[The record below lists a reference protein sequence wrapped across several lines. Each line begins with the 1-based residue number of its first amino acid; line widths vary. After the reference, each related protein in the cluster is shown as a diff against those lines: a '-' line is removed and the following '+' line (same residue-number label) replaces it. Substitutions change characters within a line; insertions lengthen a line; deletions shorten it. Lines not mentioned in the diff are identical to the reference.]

1 MLLGIHVQNLALIH
15 EIEVDFGENLNIL
28 TGETGAGKSIL
39 IGSVNL
45 ALGAKSSKDMIRQGA
60 DSALVELYFRTDDE
74 NIIKTLEM
82 MDIPVEDGHIM
93 ITRRLM
99 PTRSVC
105 RINGE
110 VVSAKALAQVSALL
124 IDIHGQHDHQSLL
137 HISKH
142 MDILDHFSKDDFGP
156 LKQDMEKAYD
166 LFMKLSDELKNAT
179 VDAEARR
186 REQSFIS
193 YEIGEIED
201 ARLITGEDESLET
214 QYRKMVNAKKIM
226 DGVSGA
232 YQLTGDDA
240 ADAVSRALRHLYP
253 VAEYD
258 EELSGLLAQLED
270 IENLLNDFNREMS
283 VYMDDLVF
291 DDETFDTVEQRLDMI
306 NDLKAKYGQSIEDI
320 LAYKAKKEAELERLE
335 NYESY
340 LQQLKLDAEKA
351 KASYDKLASKVSAIR
366 KKNSKTLGMAIEDAL
381 KELNFLDVRFEIQV
395 RSAAHISK
403 NGIDEVEYM
412 ISTNPGEPVKSLSKV
427 ASGGELS
434 RIMLAIKSVL
444 ADADDVDTLIFDE
457 IDTGISGR
465 TAQKVSERLA
475 VIAANH
481 QVLCISH
488 LPQIASM
495 ADHHFLIE
503 KTVHD
508 GRTITNIRKLDE
520 DTSAN
525 EVARMLGGVQ
535 ITGTVVENAREMKA
549 LAVNTKKKLRLSGK
563 IK

>member
-15 EIEVDFGENLNIL
+15 EIEVDFGENLNIM

-45 ALGAKSSKDMIRQGA
+45 ALGAKASKDMIRQGA
-60 DSALVELYFRTDDE
+60 DSALVELYFKTDDQK
-74 NIIKTLEM
+74 IIEKLES
-82 MDIPVEDGHIM
+82 MDIPADDGHIM

-110 VVSAKALAQVSALL
+110 VVSAKILAEISALL

-142 MDILDHFSKDDFGP
+142 MDILDHFSKDDFGT

-166 LFMKLSDELKNAT
+166 LYMKLLDELKNAN
-179 VDAEARR
+179 VDADARR

-201 ARLITGEDESLET
+201 AQLVPGEDESLEV

-226 DGVSGA
+226 DGATGA

-240 ADAVSRALRHLYP
+240 SDAISRALRHLYP

-258 EELSGLLAQLED
+258 DAVSGLLDQLQD

-283 VYMDDLVF
+283 GYMDELVF
-291 DDETFDTVEQRLDMI
+291 DDETFDTVEHRLDFI
-306 NDLKAKYGQSIEDI
+306 NDLKAKYGQTIEDI
-320 LAYKAKKEAELERLE
+320 LTYKAQKQKELEKLE
-335 NYESY
+335 NYDAY
-340 LQQLKLDAEKA
+340 LQDLKMNVEKA
-351 KASYDKLASKVSAIR
+351 KALYDKLASKVSAVR
-366 KKNSKTLGMAIEDAL
+366 KAQSKVLSVAIEDAL

-395 RSAAHISK
+395 RAASHISK
-403 NGIDEVEYM
+403 NGVDEVEFM
-412 ISTNPGEPVKSLSKV
+412 ISTNPGEPVKSLSRV

-495 ADHHFLIE
+495 ADNHFLIE
-503 KTVHD
+503 KTVEN
-508 GRTITNIRKLDE
+508 GRTITNIRKLD
-520 DTSAN
+520 DDASAA
-525 EVARMLGGVQ
+525 EVARMLGGVE
-535 ITGTVVENAREMKA
+535 ITGTVVENAREMKK
-549 LAVNTKKKLRLSGK
+549 LAAKTKKSLRPSGK